1 MGAFVVFKMFW
12 LSHDMTFPWESNIKI
27 VNHFG
32 ETIIKLILFTFLY
45 PETIKYGYLLVFKM
59 FWLSHDMKFP
69 WEAKIKVINHFSE
82 SIINHI
88 LLTTLCPETIKYGCL
103 SCIRNVLIGSRY
115 DICMRIKYKTHKSF
129 QWKRYQSHFIHFLIS
144 WDNKIWVSF
153 LFSKC
158 SDCLM
163 IWHFHENQIWKS

>member
-1 MGAFVVFKMFW
+1 MELLSNSFHSLPCILRQQNMGIFLLFKMFW
-12 LSHDMTFPWESNIKI
+12 LSQHMIFPWE
-27 VNHFG
+27 
-32 ETIIKLILFTFLY
+32 
-45 PETIKYGYLLVFKM
+45 P
-59 FWLSHDMKFP
+59 
-69 WEAKIKVINHFSE
+69 KIKVMNHFSE

-115 DICMRIKYKTHKSF
+115 DICKRIKYKTHKSF
-129 QWKRYQSHFIHFLIS
+129 QWKCYQSHFIHFLIS
-144 WDNKIWVSF
+144 RDNKIWVPF

-163 IWHFHENQIWKS
+163 IWHCHDNQI